1 MTAIAYGPEPELSET
16 PSPDAFPVDVRTLL
30 ERRREALLRQAAELA
45 DDLDDL
51 QTSTATIGQG
61 ETELATRQV
70 GVDLRVALDA
80 RSQVVLEEIERA
92 LARLDAGTYGWCV
105 TCGLSIGSERL
116 AALPQVDQCIECQT
130 RRERKG
136 GLR

>member
-1 MTAIAYGPEPELSET
+1 MTAIAYGPEHDFSVT
-16 PSPDAFPVDVRTLL
+16 SPADEFADGVRALL
-30 ERRREALLRQAAELA
+30 ERRRDALLRQAADLS
-45 DDLDDL
+45 DDLEEL

-92 LARLDAGTYGWCV
+92 LARLDAGTYGWCT
-105 TCGLSIGSERL
+105 TCGRSIGSARL